1 MGNPAFNWFV
11 GIVRFVSLIACL
23 IVAISFVNFATN
35 QAGQGTSH
43 EVGLLAGPAT
53 SKNSKPD
60 SVTQQITD
68 VSNKLTSPF
77 QNVLGTSSAWPLHIS
92 QLVIALLLYGFG
104 VSFVLRVLQ
113 MRRS

>member
-1 MGNPAFNWFV
+1 M
-11 GIVRFVSLIACL
+11 SLLACL

-43 EVGLLAGPAT
+43 EVGLVGPTT
-53 SKNSKPD
+53 SQASKPD

-77 QNVLGTSSAWPLHIS
+77 QNVLGTNSAWPLHIS